1 MLIYLSNDEDEEYL
15 KNYFAM
21 NCKLKKLNE

>member
-15 KNYFAM
+15 KKYFAM